1 MKKLITGGI
10 YTDEDGLCEIIIDQN
25 EEKYFY
31 YTLTDK
37 LNSNHEIQKKLKDKI
52 DTQNIYHMSKNGSII
67 VSIIDGYLGTVDDE
81 ILCDLQ
87 AKLFSLKWFQ
97 KYFK

>member
-31 YTLTDK
+31 YTLTET
-37 LNSNHEIQKKLKDKI
+37 LNSNQEIQKRLKDKI
-52 DTQNIYHMSKNGSII
+52 DAQHIYHTDKDGGIIGSL
-67 VSIIDGYLGTVDDE
+67 IDGYLGVVDGE
-81 ILCDLQ
+81 ILWNLQ
-87 AKLFSLKWFQ
+87 VKLFSLKWFQ